1 VGSFALPVVEAW
13 IRVGRG
19 AGEMARA
26 RLLDDPPDRFAESY
40 WREHAAHIALATGDA
55 AAAAPIYRALLEGDE
70 GRNHRVRLALAEA
83 LVATGADTEAITVL
97 GGATPHPEIRRGTQR
112 LTAGDDIDFAPRGPR
127 EGMATLLVRMSAD
140 LSRERSVPVAL
151 AFSRIATWL
160 DPDDASGWL
169 LTAQLLAR
177 AEQYDGALTAAKA
190 VGVDDPLA
198 GYARAQEA
206 GLLRELGREDEALT
220 MLETAATAPGAR
232 VEDHLQL
239 GDAYQNA
246 ERFDDAIVAYRRALE
261 TPEMAEQAGWQVH
274 FLIGAAQEQKGDWQA
289 AERALRR
296 SLEIAPEEAIT
307 LNYLGYTL
315 LDRGMKQDEAIA
327 LIEQAHELRP
337 TDGHIT
343 DSLGWAQYRLGDYD
357 TAVDTLEQ
365 AVSSVPDD
373 ATINDHLGDAYWQ
386 VGRRIEARFRWR
398 AALDAE
404 PSDEQRM
411 EIVQKLDYGLDRVE
425 AARELARAGVTPTS

>member
-1 VGSFALPVVEAW
+1 
-13 IRVGRG
+13 
-19 AGEMARA
+19 
-26 RLLDDPPDRFAESY
+26 
-40 WREHAAHIALATGDA
+40 
-55 AAAAPIYRALLEGDE
+55 
-70 GRNHRVRLALAEA
+70 
-83 LVATGADTEAITVL
+83 
-97 GGATPHPEIRRGTQR
+97 
-112 LTAGDDIDFAPRGPR
+112 
-127 EGMATLLVRMSAD
+127 
-140 LSRERSVPVAL
+140 
-151 AFSRIATWL
+151 
-160 DPDDASGWL
+160 
-169 LTAQLLAR
+169 
-177 AEQYDGALTAAKA
+177 
-190 VGVDDPLA
+190 DDPLA